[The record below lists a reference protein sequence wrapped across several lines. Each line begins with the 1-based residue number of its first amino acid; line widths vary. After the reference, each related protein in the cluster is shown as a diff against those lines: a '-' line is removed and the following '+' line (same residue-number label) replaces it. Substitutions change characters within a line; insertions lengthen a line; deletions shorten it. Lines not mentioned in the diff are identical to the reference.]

1 MSTSTERR
9 ASEQG
14 FTIVELIVSMAL
26 LWVVLAGVVNSVL
39 TTQRMYTVQSAIAR
53 GQESLRSA
61 EFTVSTLLRSAG
73 ADPNGTGT
81 TLIDPDPL
89 ARGSFDNLR
98 VVSDFNPADG
108 DTDDPLED
116 VAVWVDS
123 ADTLRIRWSAGGE
136 GEAMAYPV
144 TSLEFRYFANDGTEL
159 ATAADVATGATQVL
173 FTMVAP
179 RDPRSQ
185 AVERRESWVYLRNR

>member
-1 MSTSTERR
+1 MERR
-9 ASEQG
+9 TSERG

-39 TTQRMYTVQSAIAR
+39 TTQRMYTIQSAIAR

-61 EFTVSTLLRSAG
+61 EFTISTVLRTAG
-73 ADPNGTGT
+73 ADPNGTGA
-81 TLIDPDPL
+81 TLVDPDPL

-108 DTDDPLED
+108 DTNDALED
-116 VAVWVDS
+116 IAVWVDS
-123 ADTLRIRWSAGGE
+123 ADTLRIRWSAGGAA
-136 GEAMAYPV
+136 EAMAYPV

>member
-1 MSTSTERR
+1 MDKRGPEH
-9 ASEQG
+9 G
-14 FTIVELIVSMAL
+14 FTIVELVVSMAL

-61 EFTVSTLLRSAG
+61 EFTISTLLRTAG

-81 TLIDPDPL
+81 TLVDPDPL

-108 DTDDPLED
+108 DTNDALED

-136 GEAMAYPV
+136 DEAMAYPV

-159 ATAADVATGATQVL
+159 ASAADVASGATQVL
-173 FTMVAP
+173 FTLVAP